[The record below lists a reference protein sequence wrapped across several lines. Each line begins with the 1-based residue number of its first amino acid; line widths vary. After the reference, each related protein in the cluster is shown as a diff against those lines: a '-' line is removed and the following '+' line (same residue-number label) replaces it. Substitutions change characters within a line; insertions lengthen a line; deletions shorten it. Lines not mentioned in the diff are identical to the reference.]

1 MKHFLLLFFI
11 FPLLIFGQ
19 NSIIF
24 SEYSEGSSFNKYIEI
39 YNPTSSPVN
48 LDEYHYNFCWN
59 GCDNSQWEFSIPF
72 DSNTVLMPQETYV
85 VIHYNADSLLLSPN
99 YQTTNLMSNGN
110 DVSAIF
116 HVPTNSV
123 VDIIGEFSDIS
134 PSNGWDIGSDLNA
147 TKDHTLIRDP
157 NVCSGNNGDWSL
169 SDGSLGDPE
178 WILYPVDYFDDINT
192 HTSNCNSGTMIIDNY
207 KKPKLILI
215 KDMLGRD
222 VINSKNSILFNIYD
236 DGSVEKK
243 IILNY

>member
-24 SEYSEGSSFNKYIEI
+24 SEYSEGASFNKYIEI

-59 GCDNSQWEFSIPF
+59 GCDSSQWEFSIPF

-134 PSNGWDIGSDLNA
+134 PLS
-147 TKDHTLIRDP
+147 LIH
-157 NVCSGNNGDWSL
+157 
-169 SDGSLGDPE
+169 
-178 WILYPVDYFDDINT
+178 I
-192 HTSNCNSGTMIIDNY
+192 
-207 KKPKLILI
+207 
-215 KDMLGRD
+215 
-222 VINSKNSILFNIYD
+222 
-236 DGSVEKK
+236 
-243 IILNY
+243 